1 VCIAGKIQEDGSTGH
16 TDDSM
21 CTGTYDL
28 PCEAGAR
35 IVNGTCVDCPRGR
48 YGQEV
53 NGTSN
58 FCTDCGLG
66 KFAAQEKST
75 KCTNC
80 EPNMVTGINFTA

>member
-1 VCIAGKIQEDGSTGH
+1 
-16 TDDSM
+16 M

-66 KFAAQEKST
+66 KFAAQKKST

-80 EPNMVTGINFTA
+80 DANTVTGINFTA